1 MKYSVRGYSCSL
13 CPTTPTASFFFF
25 KTRNSTNVQ
34 QRDPIITNFKIQ
46 THKKCQGCGGNCFN
60 TAHWQTV
67 IEIKKMSNY
76 FASSKQAI
84 HNIHARFDENLI

>member
-1 MKYSVRGYSCSL
+1 MKYSVRD
-13 CPTTPTASFFFF
+13 TAAVIAQPRQRQVFFFS
-25 KTRNSTNVQ
+25 KPVTQLTCNRGIKSK
-34 QRDPIITNFKIQ
+34 PISKFRLT
-46 THKKCQGCGGNCFN
+46 KKCQGCGGNCFN

>member
-1 MKYSVRGYSCSL
+1 MKYSVRGYSCSH
-13 CPTTPTASFFFF
+13 CPTTPTARFFS
-25 KTRNSTNVQ
+25 KPVTQLTCNRGIKSK
-34 QRDPIITNFKIQ
+34 PISKFRLT
-46 THKKCQGCGGNCFN
+46 KKCQGCGGNCFN